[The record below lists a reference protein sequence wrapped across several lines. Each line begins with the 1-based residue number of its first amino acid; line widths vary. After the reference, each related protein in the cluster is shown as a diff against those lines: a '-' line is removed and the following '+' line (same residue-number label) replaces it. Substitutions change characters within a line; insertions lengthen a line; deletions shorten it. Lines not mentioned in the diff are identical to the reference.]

1 MTPTDCIPTMRFRP
15 YCCRS
20 RESSATLTL
29 RSISSFIA
37 VAILVISLAAPAA
50 VAFRPAPSYTATAPV
65 NRIQASLQPPE
76 QRTPRSSDPST
87 IDVPSSRH
95 HDDGA
100 TIRDEVHQPE
110 SSYDG
115 VLLKFKKNGKDKI
128 LNTTGLYHLLVIA
141 LTLPFWVLSMAIL
154 RRLGD
159 AVEGFDDRR
168 AKFE

>member
-1 MTPTDCIPTMRFRP
+1 MRFRP

-29 RSISSFIA
+29 PSISSFIA
-37 VAILVISLAAPAA
+37 VVILVISLAAPAA

-65 NRIQASLQPPE
+65 NRIQASLQTPPE
-76 QRTPRSSDPST
+76 RGEPRSSDPST
-87 IDVPSSRH
+87 TVPSQRH

-100 TIRDEVHQPE
+100 TINDEIHQPE

-141 LTLPFWVLSMAIL
+141 LTLPFWVLSMSVL